1 MGRVWIMGRRNQVGR
16 GKKLGNRI
24 SEWGFERRGSVRG
37 SSWIRRKE
45 RKEGGGL
52 LENKEF
58 NVPAVGL

>member
-1 MGRVWIMGRRNQVGR
+1 MGRRNQVGR

-52 LENKEF
+52 LENK
-58 NVPAVGL
+58 